1 MTKMQQARDAKKWS
15 QTKIAYMAG
24 MAQSDVSAMENGW
37 RKPYPGQAKRL
48 AKLLGLKPEEL
59 TEPADNQPAA

>member
-15 QTKIAYMAG
+15 QTKIAYMAK
-24 MAQSDVSAMENGW
+24 MAQSDISALENGW

-48 AKLLGLKPEEL
+48 GKLLGLSPDEL
-59 TEPADNQPAA
+59 TDEVASAA